1 MRETY
6 ELIIVEGVL
15 TESACGNAHTAV
27 DVTVKLRLG
36 TVILLKVGDELCGC
50 GGESKC
56 LRLAL
61 KRTPRLKDLLLG
73 GLLFFS
79 ILSFLHKTLAAI
91 FHSERNRPKQSS
103 VFRTQL

>member
-1 MRETY
+1 MGKTD
-6 ELIIVEGVL
+6 ELIIVHRVL
-15 TESACGNAHTAV
+15 AESADRYAHTAV
-27 DVTVKLRLG
+27 DVAVKLGLG
-36 TVILLKVGDELCGC
+36 TVILLKTGDKLLGS
-50 GGESKC
+50 GGKTQ
-56 LRLAL
+56 LLGLAL
-61 KRTPRLKDLLLG
+61 KALLCLKDLLLG